1 VLPTPQ
7 NTTKISQ
14 FNERIDKKCGV
25 WCKWVQ
31 CSVMGDLK
39 QTKIMS
45 LRSLIVAFCLPNT
58 KKFCETLVHTCQVTQ
73 SGLKIEE
80 DMGLELE
87 RGLELFA

>member
-39 QTKIMS
+39 QIKLMS
-45 LRSLIVAFCLPNT
+45 LRSLIVAFLPPEY
-58 KKFCETLVHTCQVTQ
+58 KEVL
-73 SGLKIEE
+73 
-80 DMGLELE
+80 
-87 RGLELFA
+87 